1 MDDISKVFDFII
13 EADKMKT
20 VLRRSLIYDGSR
32 RENDAEH
39 SWHLA
44 IMAVLFEKYAP
55 FPINM
60 EKVLKMTLVHDLVEI
75 YAGDTFAYDTVGY
88 ADKAER
94 EKAAADKL
102 FVICPEAEPLRA
114 LWEEFDAE
122 QTNEA
127 KYAASLDKVQPFLSN
142 ALNDGFTWMKN
153 GVTKSAV
160 YRRVA
165 IVKEGLPAIY
175 PYVEKIIA
183 DNLAKG
189 YIKDE

>member
-102 FVICPEAEPLRA
+102 FVICPEAEPLRV

-165 IVKEGLPAIY
+165 VVKEGLPAIY

-183 DNLAKG
+183 DNVAKG